1 MGVQGLQDYIEAH
14 CQRACVSVELQR
26 IARGRVGKRPPNA
39 PLCLVVDAENCLHRL
54 YGGSFRDWV
63 CGGQWNEMLAFVG
76 ALTRACHAANIEL
89 VVCFNGAVEKPRL
102 PEWIKRQNNN
112 RQTAYQIFCHLHNK
126 ATPPPKVWFTPPVS
140 LASCIR
146 LALRHFG
153 VRCYQSLTDHH
164 HEVMAFCRQHEFHGV
179 VARDSDY
186 AVFDPPRYFSSEK
199 LKLSRNGRSLTTVQY
214 LMDEVGKELGLT
226 PEKLVVFAALLGN
239 HILPDE
245 DLASFHWALLG
256 PTHPLAGLKVR
267 AHQLVLPPCDV
278 VIKAVADY
286 VKNLPSVDDL
296 DKVAQDV
303 FQHSDTRKEDK
314 MKKFKESVMYYRAG
328 TKDGNWPILQAVDP
342 QPSTNQEPDTGTD
355 DTPQQQPQ
363 ECAGVKEATM
373 PEIVVSEVMESA
385 QEGNPQIVVSKEL
398 DTVNEDLQNALK
410 SEIEAQLEDDLD
422 RKMQNMTLETIEDSS
437 SETSTLDSS
446 QELTNIATA
455 SEETKAAGDMSPS
468 ERFSP
473 KVAWEKITREEEER
487 EREEALRRG
496 GDPADDSKGGPPQV
510 TRMASPASQAST
522 SDTTSTTSS
531 SANQTPEAK
540 DPTAGIP
547 SLMSTPVRQYLDV
560 TIPKLPTIS
569 PSVLRTAQYRHKL
582 GLMNPWIYQII
593 TQGEI
598 KIDLTLEDD
607 AMKDLPSAAELWR
620 PARQLTYGILFN
632 VAHQGKKKKG
642 KEQAPRR
649 QVIVKEWCVQK
660 GRSIQ
665 KPELVE
671 ALPLDWKVSRGPYVF
686 RTDVPKVKQ
695 LWFGQ
700 EIEDKN
706 RRLRAF
712 LSCMLADTPAMLKP
726 LYVPHHLLVLCCVL
740 RYMLQWPGRPL
751 LRRHELDAFLA
762 QSVDPRLANPQAL
775 ETMQVPMVTTRGV
788 QIAALF
794 MRGVETAMFANEACG
809 APIVWELTCPWL
821 FFDGKLFHTK
831 LLKSSAN
838 KPLRE
843 LCDGQMDQVAKVER
857 MRQSILEGLTNDWAR
872 MPLPRMGPMGMGGYG
887 GLLPPPNLR
896 PAGSLGPLPGRG
908 RGLAGKINNLGKPV
922 SGRGGKLQ
930 IAGIPVGEWA
940 GNPSGVGNYQPPQVT
955 SVGGYRKG
963 VSYQIPPRGRG
974 MSRGGMAMR
983 GRGAM
988 HPMYHGARSAAA
1000 WGIQDPGMYY
1010 DYSQAAPYYMG
1021 TYPLPGQQYRNKKNK
1036 KNKKGNNNKGGKVQ
1050 EQGQGAGGVGEAGDA
1065 SSQLAGITLALR
1077 NKVQSKGRGRG
1088 CTVETG
1094 DAEVGGGAIPVS
1106 QLGAGEMKDVA
1117 TEEEDVEQTANGDL
1131 TELDAAAVEN
1141 ADDDVEVSSSDDSED
1156 EEDLVAT
1163 VTSTVLEEV
1172 ATVTSTELEEASE
1185 VSSACLEETVDV
1197 TIADLET
1204 DAALSKASLLEGSEH
1219 DLSTDSVE
1227 LQNGNVMSP
1236 DSGLGDHSTPEK
1248 ASSLTDTATSQEVQ
1262 G

>member
-1000 WGIQDPGMYY
+1000 WGIQDPG
-1010 DYSQAAPYYMG
+1010 
-1021 TYPLPGQQYRNKKNK
+1021 
-1036 KNKKGNNNKGGKVQ
+1036 
-1050 EQGQGAGGVGEAGDA
+1050 
-1065 SSQLAGITLALR
+1065 
-1077 NKVQSKGRGRG
+1077 VQSKGRGRG

-1131 TELDAAAVEN
+1131 TEQLDAAAVEN

>member
-363 ECAGVKEATM
+363 E
-373 PEIVVSEVMESA
+373 SA

-455 SEETKAAGDMSPS
+455 SEETK
-468 ERFSP
+468 
-473 KVAWEKITREEEER
+473 
-487 EREEALRRG
+487 
-496 GDPADDSKGGPPQV
+496 
-510 TRMASPASQAST
+510 AST

-1000 WGIQDPGMYY
+1000 WGIQDPG
-1010 DYSQAAPYYMG
+1010 
-1021 TYPLPGQQYRNKKNK
+1021 
-1036 KNKKGNNNKGGKVQ
+1036 
-1050 EQGQGAGGVGEAGDA
+1050 
-1065 SSQLAGITLALR
+1065 
-1077 NKVQSKGRGRG
+1077 VQSKGRGRG

-1131 TELDAAAVEN
+1131 TEQLDAAAVEN

>member
-455 SEETKAAGDMSPS
+455 SEETK
-468 ERFSP
+468 
-473 KVAWEKITREEEER
+473 
-487 EREEALRRG
+487 
-496 GDPADDSKGGPPQV
+496 
-510 TRMASPASQAST
+510 AST

-1131 TELDAAAVEN
+1131 TEQLDAAAVEN

>member
-63 CGGQWNEMLAFVG
+63 CGGQWNEMLAFIG

-146 LALRHFG
+146 LALRHYG

-278 VIKAVADY
+278 VIKAVAEY

-303 FQHSDTRKEDK
+303 FQHSETRKDDK

-342 QPSTNQEPDTGTD
+342 QPSTNQEPDADTD
-355 DTPQQQPQ
+355 HTPQQQPQ
-363 ECAGVKEATM
+363 E
-373 PEIVVSEVMESA
+373 SA
-385 QEGNPQIVVSKEL
+385 QQGNPQIVVSKEL
-398 DTVNEDLQNALK
+398 DTVNEDLQNALR

-455 SEETKAAGDMSPS
+455 SEENKAAGDMSPS

-496 GDPADDSKGGPPQV
+496 GDPAAEDSKGGPPMV
-510 TRMASPASQAST
+510 TRMASPASQTST

-531 SANQTPEAK
+531 SANPTPETK

-547 SLMSTPVRQYLDV
+547 SLMSTPVRPYLDV

-598 KIDLTLEDD
+598 KIDLTLEDE

-632 VAHQGKKKKG
+632 VAH
-642 KEQAPRR
+642 QAPRR

-700 EIEDKN
+700 EVEDKN

-775 ETMQVPMVTTRGV
+775 EAMQVPMVTTRGV

-809 APIVWELTCPWL
+809 APVVWELTCPWL

-896 PAGSLGPLPGRG
+896 PAGLGPLPGRG
-908 RGLAGKINNLGKPV
+908 RGLAGKVNNLGKPV

-955 SVGGYRKG
+955 SVGGTGSKG

-974 MSRGGMAMR
+974 MARGGMAMR

-1010 DYSQAAPYYMG
+1010 DYSQATPYYMG
-1021 TYPLPGQQYRNKKNK
+1021 TYPLPGQHCPSLKL
-1036 KNKKGNNNKGGKVQ
+1036 
-1050 EQGQGAGGVGEAGDA
+1050 DLIILA
-1065 SSQLAGITLALR
+1065 SCRI
-1077 NKVQSKGRGRG
+1077 VQSKGRGRG

-1106 QLGAGEMKDVA
+1106 QLGSGEGKDVA

-1131 TELDAAAVEN
+1131 MELDSAPVEV
-1141 ADDDVEVSSSDDSED
+1141 ADGDVEVSSSEESED
-1156 EEDLVAT
+1156 EDDLVAT
-1163 VTSTVLEEV
+1163 VTTTVLEE
-1172 ATVTSTELEEASE
+1172 AAE
-1185 VSSACLEETVDV
+1185 VSSTGQEGEVPDV
-1197 TIADLET
+1197 TIAELET
-1204 DAALSKASLLEGSEH
+1204 DAPTLGKGSLLEEEEH
-1219 DLSTDSVE
+1219 DLSTDSGE
-1227 LQNGNVMSP
+1227 LQNGSVMSP

-1248 ASSLTDTATSQEVQ
+1248 PSSLTDTATSQEVQ
-1262 G
+1262 GMGNGKAPHRLGERPNPQGTDTLGMVS

>member
-63 CGGQWNEMLAFVG
+63 CGGQWNEMLAFIG

-146 LALRHFG
+146 LALRHYG

-278 VIKAVADY
+278 VIKAVAEY

-303 FQHSDTRKEDK
+303 FQHSETRKDDK

-342 QPSTNQEPDTGTD
+342 QPSSNQEPDADTD
-355 DTPQQQPQ
+355 HTPQQQPQ
-363 ECAGVKEATM
+363 E
-373 PEIVVSEVMESA
+373 SA
-385 QEGNPQIVVSKEL
+385 QQGNPQIVVSKEL
-398 DTVNEDLQNALK
+398 DTVNEDLQNALR

-455 SEETKAAGDMSPS
+455 SEENKAAGDMSPS

-496 GDPADDSKGGPPQV
+496 GDPAAEDSKGGPPMV

-531 SANQTPEAK
+531 STNPTPETK

-547 SLMSTPVRQYLDV
+547 SLMSTPVRPYLDV

-598 KIDLTLEDD
+598 KIDLTLEDE

-700 EIEDKN
+700 EVEDKN

-775 ETMQVPMVTTRGV
+775 EAMQVPMVTTRGV

-809 APIVWELTCPWL
+809 APVVWELTCPWL

-896 PAGSLGPLPGRG
+896 PAGLGPLPGRG
-908 RGLAGKINNLGKPV
+908 RGLAGKVNNLGKPV

-974 MSRGGMAMR
+974 MARGGMAMR

-1010 DYSQAAPYYMG
+1010 DYSQATPYYMG

-1036 KNKKGNNNKGGKVQ
+1036 KNKKGNNKGGKAQ
-1050 EQGQGAGGVGEAGDA
+1050 EQGQGQGPGGVGEAGDA
-1065 SSQLAGITLALR
+1065 TSQLAGITLALR

-1106 QLGAGEMKDVA
+1106 QLGSGEGKDVA

-1131 TELDAAAVEN
+1131 MELDSAPVEV
-1141 ADDDVEVSSSDDSED
+1141 ADGDVEVSSSEESED
-1156 EEDLVAT
+1156 EDDLVAT
-1163 VTSTVLEEV
+1163 VTTTVLEE
-1172 ATVTSTELEEASE
+1172 AAE
-1185 VSSACLEETVDV
+1185 VSSTGQEGEVPDV
-1197 TIADLET
+1197 TIAELET
-1204 DAALSKASLLEGSEH
+1204 DAPTLGKGSLLEEEEH
-1219 DLSTDSVE
+1219 DLSTDSGE
-1227 LQNGNVMSP
+1227 LQNGSVMSP

-1248 ASSLTDTATSQEVQ
+1248 PSSLTDTATSQEVQ

>member
-632 VAHQGKKKKG
+632 VAHQ
-642 KEQAPRR
+642 APRR

-1050 EQGQGAGGVGEAGDA
+1050 
-1065 SSQLAGITLALR
+1065 
-1077 NKVQSKGRGRG
+1077 SKGRGRG

>member
-63 CGGQWNEMLAFVG
+63 CGGQWNEMLAFIG

-146 LALRHFG
+146 LALRHYG

-278 VIKAVADY
+278 VIKAVAEY

-303 FQHSDTRKEDK
+303 FQHSETRKDDK

-342 QPSTNQEPDTGTD
+342 QPSSNQEPDADTD
-355 DTPQQQPQ
+355 HTPQQQPQ
-363 ECAGVKEATM
+363 ECAGARDATM

-385 QEGNPQIVVSKEL
+385 QQGNPQIVVSKEL
-398 DTVNEDLQNALK
+398 DTVNEDLQNALR

-455 SEETKAAGDMSPS
+455 SEENK
-468 ERFSP
+468 
-473 KVAWEKITREEEER
+473 
-487 EREEALRRG
+487 
-496 GDPADDSKGGPPQV
+496 
-510 TRMASPASQAST
+510 AST

-531 SANQTPEAK
+531 STNPTPETK

-547 SLMSTPVRQYLDV
+547 SLMSTPVRPYLDV

-598 KIDLTLEDD
+598 KIDLTLEDE

-632 VAHQGKKKKG
+632 VAH
-642 KEQAPRR
+642 QAPRR

-671 ALPLDWKVSRGPYVF
+671 ALPLDWKV
-686 RTDVPKVKQ
+686 PKVKQ

-700 EIEDKN
+700 EVEDKN

-775 ETMQVPMVTTRGV
+775 EAMQVPMVTTRGV

-809 APIVWELTCPWL
+809 APVVWELTCPWL

-896 PAGSLGPLPGRG
+896 PAGLGPLPGRG
-908 RGLAGKINNLGKPV
+908 RGLAGKPV

-974 MSRGGMAMR
+974 MARGGMAMR

-1000 WGIQDPGMYY
+1000 WGIQDPG
-1010 DYSQAAPYYMG
+1010 
-1021 TYPLPGQQYRNKKNK
+1021 
-1036 KNKKGNNNKGGKVQ
+1036 
-1050 EQGQGAGGVGEAGDA
+1050 
-1065 SSQLAGITLALR
+1065 
-1077 NKVQSKGRGRG
+1077 VQSKGRGRG

-1106 QLGAGEMKDVA
+1106 QLGSGEGKDVA

-1131 TELDAAAVEN
+1131 MELDSAPVEV
-1141 ADDDVEVSSSDDSED
+1141 ADGDVEVSSSEESED
-1156 EEDLVAT
+1156 EDDLVAT
-1163 VTSTVLEEV
+1163 VTTTVLEE
-1172 ATVTSTELEEASE
+1172 AAE
-1185 VSSACLEETVDV
+1185 VSSTGQEGEVPDV
-1197 TIADLET
+1197 TIAELET
-1204 DAALSKASLLEGSEH
+1204 DAPTLGKGSLLEEEEH
-1219 DLSTDSVE
+1219 DLSTDSGE
-1227 LQNGNVMSP
+1227 LQNGSVMSP

-1248 ASSLTDTATSQEVQ
+1248 PSSLTDTATSQEVQ

>member
-63 CGGQWNEMLAFVG
+63 CGGQWNEMLAFIG

-146 LALRHFG
+146 LALRHYG

-278 VIKAVADY
+278 VIKAVAEY

-303 FQHSDTRKEDK
+303 FQHSETRKDDK

-342 QPSTNQEPDTGTD
+342 QPSSNQEPDADTD
-355 DTPQQQPQ
+355 HTPQQQPQ
-363 ECAGVKEATM
+363 E
-373 PEIVVSEVMESA
+373 SA
-385 QEGNPQIVVSKEL
+385 QQGNPQIVVSKEL
-398 DTVNEDLQNALK
+398 DTVNEDLQNALR

-455 SEETKAAGDMSPS
+455 SEENK
-468 ERFSP
+468 
-473 KVAWEKITREEEER
+473 
-487 EREEALRRG
+487 
-496 GDPADDSKGGPPQV
+496 
-510 TRMASPASQAST
+510 AST

-531 SANQTPEAK
+531 STNPTPETK

-547 SLMSTPVRQYLDV
+547 SLMSTPVRPYLDV

-598 KIDLTLEDD
+598 KIDLTLEDE

-632 VAHQGKKKKG
+632 VAH
-642 KEQAPRR
+642 QAPRR

-700 EIEDKN
+700 EVEDKN

-775 ETMQVPMVTTRGV
+775 EAMQVPMVTTRGV

-809 APIVWELTCPWL
+809 APVVWELTCPWL

-896 PAGSLGPLPGRG
+896 PAGLGPLPGRG
-908 RGLAGKINNLGKPV
+908 RGLAGKPV

-974 MSRGGMAMR
+974 MARGGMAMR

-1010 DYSQAAPYYMG
+1010 DYSQATPYYMG

-1036 KNKKGNNNKGGKVQ
+1036 KNKKGNNKGGKAQ
-1050 EQGQGAGGVGEAGDA
+1050 EQGQGQGPGGVGEAGDA
-1065 SSQLAGITLALR
+1065 TSQLAGITLALR

-1106 QLGAGEMKDVA
+1106 QLGSGEGKDVA

-1131 TELDAAAVEN
+1131 MELDSAPVEV
-1141 ADDDVEVSSSDDSED
+1141 ADGDVEVSSSEESED
-1156 EEDLVAT
+1156 EDDLVAT
-1163 VTSTVLEEV
+1163 VTTTVLEE
-1172 ATVTSTELEEASE
+1172 AAE
-1185 VSSACLEETVDV
+1185 VSSTGQEGEVPDV
-1197 TIADLET
+1197 TIAELET
-1204 DAALSKASLLEGSEH
+1204 DAPTLGKGSLLEEEEH
-1219 DLSTDSVE
+1219 DLSTDSGE
-1227 LQNGNVMSP
+1227 LQNGSVMSP

-1248 ASSLTDTATSQEVQ
+1248 PSSLTDTATSQEVQ

>member
-63 CGGQWNEMLAFVG
+63 CGGQWNEMLAFIG

-146 LALRHFG
+146 LALRHYG

-278 VIKAVADY
+278 VIKAVAEY

-303 FQHSDTRKEDK
+303 FQHSETRKDDK

-342 QPSTNQEPDTGTD
+342 QPSTNQEPDADTD
-355 DTPQQQPQ
+355 HTPQQQPQ
-363 ECAGVKEATM
+363 E
-373 PEIVVSEVMESA
+373 SA
-385 QEGNPQIVVSKEL
+385 QQGNPQIVVSKEL
-398 DTVNEDLQNALK
+398 DTVNEDLQNALR

-455 SEETKAAGDMSPS
+455 SEENKAAGDMSPS

-496 GDPADDSKGGPPQV
+496 GDPAAEDSKGGPPMV

-531 SANQTPEAK
+531 SANPTPETK

-547 SLMSTPVRQYLDV
+547 SLMSTPVRPYLDV

-598 KIDLTLEDD
+598 KIDLTLEDE

-700 EIEDKN
+700 EVEDKN

-775 ETMQVPMVTTRGV
+775 EAMQVPMVTTRGV

-809 APIVWELTCPWL
+809 APVVWELTCPWL

-896 PAGSLGPLPGRG
+896 PAGLGPLPGRG
-908 RGLAGKINNLGKPV
+908 RGLAGKVNNLGKPV

-974 MSRGGMAMR
+974 MARGGMAMR

-1010 DYSQAAPYYMG
+1010 DYSQATPYYMG

-1036 KNKKGNNNKGGKVQ
+1036 KNKKGNNKGGKAQ
-1050 EQGQGAGGVGEAGDA
+1050 EQGQGQGPGGVGEAGDA
-1065 SSQLAGITLALR
+1065 TSQLAGITLALR

-1106 QLGAGEMKDVA
+1106 QLGSGEGKDVA

-1131 TELDAAAVEN
+1131 MELDSAPVEV
-1141 ADDDVEVSSSDDSED
+1141 ADGDVEVSSSEESED
-1156 EEDLVAT
+1156 EDDLVAT
-1163 VTSTVLEEV
+1163 VTTTVLEE
-1172 ATVTSTELEEASE
+1172 AAE
-1185 VSSACLEETVDV
+1185 VSSTGQEGEVPDV
-1197 TIADLET
+1197 TIAELET
-1204 DAALSKASLLEGSEH
+1204 DAPTLGKGSLLEEEEH
-1219 DLSTDSVE
+1219 DLSTDSGE
-1227 LQNGNVMSP
+1227 LQNGSVMSP
-1236 DSGLGDHSTPEK
+1236 DSGLEDHSTPEK
-1248 ASSLTDTATSQEVQ
+1248 PSSLTDTATSQEVQ

>member
-908 RGLAGKINNLGKPV
+908 RGLAGKPV

-1000 WGIQDPGMYY
+1000 WGIQDPG
-1010 DYSQAAPYYMG
+1010 
-1021 TYPLPGQQYRNKKNK
+1021 
-1036 KNKKGNNNKGGKVQ
+1036 
-1050 EQGQGAGGVGEAGDA
+1050 
-1065 SSQLAGITLALR
+1065 
-1077 NKVQSKGRGRG
+1077 VQSKGRGRG

-1131 TELDAAAVEN
+1131 TEQLDAAAVEN

>member
-63 CGGQWNEMLAFVG
+63 CGGQWNEMLAFIG

-146 LALRHFG
+146 LALRHYG

-278 VIKAVADY
+278 VIKAVAEY

-303 FQHSDTRKEDK
+303 FQHSETRKDDK

-342 QPSTNQEPDTGTD
+342 QPSSNQEPDADTD
-355 DTPQQQPQ
+355 HTPQQQPQ
-363 ECAGVKEATM
+363 E
-373 PEIVVSEVMESA
+373 SA
-385 QEGNPQIVVSKEL
+385 QQGNPQIVVSKEL
-398 DTVNEDLQNALK
+398 DTVNEDLQNALR

-455 SEETKAAGDMSPS
+455 SEENK
-468 ERFSP
+468 
-473 KVAWEKITREEEER
+473 
-487 EREEALRRG
+487 
-496 GDPADDSKGGPPQV
+496 
-510 TRMASPASQAST
+510 AST

-531 SANQTPEAK
+531 STNPTPETK

-547 SLMSTPVRQYLDV
+547 SLMSTPVRPYLDV

-598 KIDLTLEDD
+598 KIDLTLEDE

-632 VAHQGKKKKG
+632 VAH
-642 KEQAPRR
+642 QAPRR

-700 EIEDKN
+700 EVEDKN

-775 ETMQVPMVTTRGV
+775 EAMQVPMVTTRGV

-809 APIVWELTCPWL
+809 APVVWELTCPWL

-896 PAGSLGPLPGRG
+896 PAGLGPLPGRG
-908 RGLAGKINNLGKPV
+908 RGLAGKPV

-974 MSRGGMAMR
+974 MARGGMAMR

-1000 WGIQDPGMYY
+1000 WGIQDPG
-1010 DYSQAAPYYMG
+1010 
-1021 TYPLPGQQYRNKKNK
+1021 
-1036 KNKKGNNNKGGKVQ
+1036 
-1050 EQGQGAGGVGEAGDA
+1050 
-1065 SSQLAGITLALR
+1065 
-1077 NKVQSKGRGRG
+1077 VQSKGRGRG

-1106 QLGAGEMKDVA
+1106 QLGSGEGKDVA

-1131 TELDAAAVEN
+1131 MELDSAPVEV
-1141 ADDDVEVSSSDDSED
+1141 ADGDVEVSSSEESED
-1156 EEDLVAT
+1156 EDDLVAT
-1163 VTSTVLEEV
+1163 VTTTVLEE
-1172 ATVTSTELEEASE
+1172 AAE
-1185 VSSACLEETVDV
+1185 VSSTGQEGEVPDV
-1197 TIADLET
+1197 TIAELET
-1204 DAALSKASLLEGSEH
+1204 DAPTLGKGSLLEEEEH
-1219 DLSTDSVE
+1219 DLSTDSGE
-1227 LQNGNVMSP
+1227 LQNGSVMSP

-1248 ASSLTDTATSQEVQ
+1248 PSSLTDTATSQEVQ

>member
-63 CGGQWNEMLAFVG
+63 CGGQWNEMLAFIG

-146 LALRHFG
+146 LALRHYG

-278 VIKAVADY
+278 VIKAVAEY

-303 FQHSDTRKEDK
+303 FQHSETRKDDK

-342 QPSTNQEPDTGTD
+342 QPSSNQEPDADTD
-355 DTPQQQPQ
+355 HTPQQQPQ
-363 ECAGVKEATM
+363 E
-373 PEIVVSEVMESA
+373 SA
-385 QEGNPQIVVSKEL
+385 QQGNPQIVVSKEL
-398 DTVNEDLQNALK
+398 DTVNEDLQNALR

-455 SEETKAAGDMSPS
+455 SEENKAAGDMSPS

-496 GDPADDSKGGPPQV
+496 GDPAAEDSKGGPPMV

-531 SANQTPEAK
+531 STNPTPETK

-547 SLMSTPVRQYLDV
+547 SLMSTPVRPYLDV

-598 KIDLTLEDD
+598 KIDLTLEDE

-700 EIEDKN
+700 EVEDKN

-775 ETMQVPMVTTRGV
+775 EAMQVPMVTTRGV

-809 APIVWELTCPWL
+809 APVVWELTCPWL

-896 PAGSLGPLPGRG
+896 PAGLGPLPGRG
-908 RGLAGKINNLGKPV
+908 RGLAGKVNNLGKPV

-974 MSRGGMAMR
+974 MARGGMAMR

-1000 WGIQDPGMYY
+1000 WGIQDPG
-1010 DYSQAAPYYMG
+1010 
-1021 TYPLPGQQYRNKKNK
+1021 
-1036 KNKKGNNNKGGKVQ
+1036 
-1050 EQGQGAGGVGEAGDA
+1050 
-1065 SSQLAGITLALR
+1065 
-1077 NKVQSKGRGRG
+1077 VQSKGRGRG

-1106 QLGAGEMKDVA
+1106 QLGSGEGKDVA

-1131 TELDAAAVEN
+1131 MELDSAPVEV
-1141 ADDDVEVSSSDDSED
+1141 ADGDVEVSSSEESED
-1156 EEDLVAT
+1156 EDDLVAT
-1163 VTSTVLEEV
+1163 VTTTVLEE
-1172 ATVTSTELEEASE
+1172 AAE
-1185 VSSACLEETVDV
+1185 VSSTGQEGEVPDV
-1197 TIADLET
+1197 TIAELET
-1204 DAALSKASLLEGSEH
+1204 DAPTLGKGSLLEEEEH
-1219 DLSTDSVE
+1219 DLSTDSGE
-1227 LQNGNVMSP
+1227 LQNGSVMSP

-1248 ASSLTDTATSQEVQ
+1248 PSSLTDTATSQEVQ

>member
-363 ECAGVKEATM
+363 E
-373 PEIVVSEVMESA
+373 SA

-455 SEETKAAGDMSPS
+455 SEETK
-468 ERFSP
+468 
-473 KVAWEKITREEEER
+473 
-487 EREEALRRG
+487 
-496 GDPADDSKGGPPQV
+496 
-510 TRMASPASQAST
+510 AST

-632 VAHQGKKKKG
+632 VAH
-642 KEQAPRR
+642 QAPRR

-1000 WGIQDPGMYY
+1000 WGIQDPG
-1010 DYSQAAPYYMG
+1010 
-1021 TYPLPGQQYRNKKNK
+1021 
-1036 KNKKGNNNKGGKVQ
+1036 
-1050 EQGQGAGGVGEAGDA
+1050 
-1065 SSQLAGITLALR
+1065 
-1077 NKVQSKGRGRG
+1077 VQSKGRGRG

-1131 TELDAAAVEN
+1131 TEQLDAAAVEN

>member
-632 VAHQGKKKKG
+632 VAHQ
-642 KEQAPRR
+642 APRR

-671 ALPLDWKVSRGPYVF
+671 ALPLDWK
-686 RTDVPKVKQ
+686 VPKVKQ

-1050 EQGQGAGGVGEAGDA
+1050 
-1065 SSQLAGITLALR
+1065 
-1077 NKVQSKGRGRG
+1077 SKGRGRG

-1131 TELDAAAVEN
+1131 TEQLDAAAVEN

>member
-63 CGGQWNEMLAFVG
+63 CGGQWNEMLAFIG

-146 LALRHFG
+146 LALRHYG

-278 VIKAVADY
+278 VIKAVAEY

-303 FQHSDTRKEDK
+303 FQHSETRKDDK

-342 QPSTNQEPDTGTD
+342 QPSSNQEPDADTD
-355 DTPQQQPQ
+355 HTPQQQPQ
-363 ECAGVKEATM
+363 ECAGARDATM

-385 QEGNPQIVVSKEL
+385 QQGNPQIVVSKEL
-398 DTVNEDLQNALK
+398 DTVNEDLQNALR

-455 SEETKAAGDMSPS
+455 SEENK
-468 ERFSP
+468 
-473 KVAWEKITREEEER
+473 
-487 EREEALRRG
+487 
-496 GDPADDSKGGPPQV
+496 
-510 TRMASPASQAST
+510 AST

-531 SANQTPEAK
+531 STNPTPETK

-547 SLMSTPVRQYLDV
+547 SLMSTPVRPYLDV

-598 KIDLTLEDD
+598 KIDLTLEDE

-700 EIEDKN
+700 EVEDKN

-775 ETMQVPMVTTRGV
+775 EAMQVPMVTTRGV

-809 APIVWELTCPWL
+809 APVVWELTCPWL

-896 PAGSLGPLPGRG
+896 PAGLGPLPGRG
-908 RGLAGKINNLGKPV
+908 RGLAGKVNNLGKPV

-974 MSRGGMAMR
+974 MARGGMAMR

-1010 DYSQAAPYYMG
+1010 DYSQATPYYMG

-1036 KNKKGNNNKGGKVQ
+1036 KNKKGNNKGGKAQ
-1050 EQGQGAGGVGEAGDA
+1050 EQGQGQGPGGVGEAGDA
-1065 SSQLAGITLALR
+1065 TSQLAGITLALR

-1106 QLGAGEMKDVA
+1106 QLGSGEGKDVA

-1131 TELDAAAVEN
+1131 MELDSAPVEV
-1141 ADDDVEVSSSDDSED
+1141 ADGDVEVSSSEESED
-1156 EEDLVAT
+1156 EDDLVAT
-1163 VTSTVLEEV
+1163 VTTTVLEE
-1172 ATVTSTELEEASE
+1172 AAE
-1185 VSSACLEETVDV
+1185 VSSTGQEGEVPDV
-1197 TIADLET
+1197 TIAELET
-1204 DAALSKASLLEGSEH
+1204 DAPTLGKGSLLEEEEH
-1219 DLSTDSVE
+1219 DLSTDSGE
-1227 LQNGNVMSP
+1227 LQNGSVMSP

-1248 ASSLTDTATSQEVQ
+1248 PSSLTDTATSQEVQ

>member
-63 CGGQWNEMLAFVG
+63 CGGQWNEMLAFIG

-146 LALRHFG
+146 LALRHYG

-278 VIKAVADY
+278 VIKAVAEY

-303 FQHSDTRKEDK
+303 FQHSETRKDDK

-342 QPSTNQEPDTGTD
+342 QPSSNQEPDADTD
-355 DTPQQQPQ
+355 HTPQQQPQ
-363 ECAGVKEATM
+363 ECAGARDATM

-385 QEGNPQIVVSKEL
+385 QQGNPQIVVSKEL
-398 DTVNEDLQNALK
+398 DTVNEDLQNALR

-455 SEETKAAGDMSPS
+455 SEENKAAGDMSPS

-496 GDPADDSKGGPPQV
+496 GDPAAEDSKGGPPMV

-531 SANQTPEAK
+531 STNPTPETK

-547 SLMSTPVRQYLDV
+547 SLMSTPVRPYLDV

-598 KIDLTLEDD
+598 KIDLTLEDE

-632 VAHQGKKKKG
+632 VAH
-642 KEQAPRR
+642 QAPRR

-700 EIEDKN
+700 EVEDKN

-775 ETMQVPMVTTRGV
+775 EAMQVPMVTTRGV

-809 APIVWELTCPWL
+809 APVVWELTCPWL

-896 PAGSLGPLPGRG
+896 PAGLGPLPGRG
-908 RGLAGKINNLGKPV
+908 RGLAGKPV

-974 MSRGGMAMR
+974 MARGGMAMR

-1010 DYSQAAPYYMG
+1010 DYSQATPYYMG

-1036 KNKKGNNNKGGKVQ
+1036 KNKKGNNKGGKAQ
-1050 EQGQGAGGVGEAGDA
+1050 EQGQGQGPGGVGEAGDA
-1065 SSQLAGITLALR
+1065 TSQLAGITLALR

-1106 QLGAGEMKDVA
+1106 QLGSGEGKDVA

-1131 TELDAAAVEN
+1131 MELDSAPVEV
-1141 ADDDVEVSSSDDSED
+1141 ADGDVEVSSSEESED
-1156 EEDLVAT
+1156 EDDLVAT
-1163 VTSTVLEEV
+1163 VTTTVLEE
-1172 ATVTSTELEEASE
+1172 AAE
-1185 VSSACLEETVDV
+1185 VSSTGQEGEVPDV
-1197 TIADLET
+1197 TIAELET
-1204 DAALSKASLLEGSEH
+1204 DAPTLGKGSLLEEEEH
-1219 DLSTDSVE
+1219 DLSTDSGE
-1227 LQNGNVMSP
+1227 LQNGSVMSP

-1248 ASSLTDTATSQEVQ
+1248 PSSLTDTATSQEVQ

>member
-63 CGGQWNEMLAFVG
+63 CGGQWNEMLAFIG

-146 LALRHFG
+146 LALRHYG

-278 VIKAVADY
+278 VIKAVAEY

-303 FQHSDTRKEDK
+303 FQHSETRKDDK

-342 QPSTNQEPDTGTD
+342 QPSSNQEPDADTD
-355 DTPQQQPQ
+355 HTPQQQPQ
-363 ECAGVKEATM
+363 E
-373 PEIVVSEVMESA
+373 SA
-385 QEGNPQIVVSKEL
+385 QQGNPQIVVSKEL
-398 DTVNEDLQNALK
+398 DTVNEDLQNALR

-455 SEETKAAGDMSPS
+455 SEENKAAGDMSPS

-496 GDPADDSKGGPPQV
+496 GDPAAEDSKGGPPMV

-531 SANQTPEAK
+531 STNPTPETK

-547 SLMSTPVRQYLDV
+547 SLMSTPVRPYLDV

-598 KIDLTLEDD
+598 KIDLTLEDE

-632 VAHQGKKKKG
+632 VAH
-642 KEQAPRR
+642 QAPRR

-700 EIEDKN
+700 EVEDKN

-775 ETMQVPMVTTRGV
+775 EAMQVPMVTTRGV

-809 APIVWELTCPWL
+809 APVVWELTCPWL

-896 PAGSLGPLPGRG
+896 PAGLGPLPGRG
-908 RGLAGKINNLGKPV
+908 RGLAGKPV

-974 MSRGGMAMR
+974 MARGGMAMR

-1010 DYSQAAPYYMG
+1010 DYSQATPYYMG

-1036 KNKKGNNNKGGKVQ
+1036 KNKKGNNKGGKAQ
-1050 EQGQGAGGVGEAGDA
+1050 EQGQGQGPGGVGEAGDA
-1065 SSQLAGITLALR
+1065 TSQLAGITLALR

-1106 QLGAGEMKDVA
+1106 QLGSGEGKDVA

-1131 TELDAAAVEN
+1131 MELDSAPVEV
-1141 ADDDVEVSSSDDSED
+1141 ADGDVEVSSSEESED
-1156 EEDLVAT
+1156 EDDLVAT
-1163 VTSTVLEEV
+1163 VTTTVLEE
-1172 ATVTSTELEEASE
+1172 AAE
-1185 VSSACLEETVDV
+1185 VSSTGQEGEVPDV
-1197 TIADLET
+1197 TIAELET
-1204 DAALSKASLLEGSEH
+1204 DAPTLGKGSLLEEEEH
-1219 DLSTDSVE
+1219 DLSTDSGE
-1227 LQNGNVMSP
+1227 LQNGSVMSP

-1248 ASSLTDTATSQEVQ
+1248 PSSLTDTATSQEVQ

>member
-355 DTPQQQPQ
+355 DPPQQQPQ

-455 SEETKAAGDMSPS
+455 SEETK
-468 ERFSP
+468 
-473 KVAWEKITREEEER
+473 
-487 EREEALRRG
+487 
-496 GDPADDSKGGPPQV
+496 
-510 TRMASPASQAST
+510 AST

-1131 TELDAAAVEN
+1131 TEQLDAAAVEN

>member
-63 CGGQWNEMLAFVG
+63 CGGQWNEMLAFIG

-146 LALRHFG
+146 LALRHYG

-278 VIKAVADY
+278 VIKAVAEY

-303 FQHSDTRKEDK
+303 FQHSETRKDDK

-342 QPSTNQEPDTGTD
+342 QPSSNQEPDADTD
-355 DTPQQQPQ
+355 HTPQQQPQ
-363 ECAGVKEATM
+363 ECAGARDATM

-385 QEGNPQIVVSKEL
+385 QQGNPQIVVSKEL
-398 DTVNEDLQNALK
+398 DTVNEDLQNALR

-455 SEETKAAGDMSPS
+455 SEENK
-468 ERFSP
+468 
-473 KVAWEKITREEEER
+473 
-487 EREEALRRG
+487 
-496 GDPADDSKGGPPQV
+496 
-510 TRMASPASQAST
+510 AST

-531 SANQTPEAK
+531 STNPTPETK

-547 SLMSTPVRQYLDV
+547 SLMSTPVRPYLDV

-598 KIDLTLEDD
+598 KIDLTLEDE

-632 VAHQGKKKKG
+632 VAH
-642 KEQAPRR
+642 QAPRR

-700 EIEDKN
+700 EVEDKN

-775 ETMQVPMVTTRGV
+775 EAMQVPMVTTRGV

-809 APIVWELTCPWL
+809 APVVWELTCPWL

-896 PAGSLGPLPGRG
+896 PAGLGPLPGRG
-908 RGLAGKINNLGKPV
+908 RGLAGKPV

-974 MSRGGMAMR
+974 MARGGMAMR

-1010 DYSQAAPYYMG
+1010 DYSQATPYYMG

-1036 KNKKGNNNKGGKVQ
+1036 KNKKGNNKGGKAQ
-1050 EQGQGAGGVGEAGDA
+1050 EQGQGQGPGGVGEAGDA
-1065 SSQLAGITLALR
+1065 TSQLAGITLALR

-1106 QLGAGEMKDVA
+1106 QLGSGEGKDVA

-1131 TELDAAAVEN
+1131 MELDSAPVEV
-1141 ADDDVEVSSSDDSED
+1141 ADGDVEVSSSEESED
-1156 EEDLVAT
+1156 EDDLVAT
-1163 VTSTVLEEV
+1163 VTTTVLEE
-1172 ATVTSTELEEASE
+1172 AAE
-1185 VSSACLEETVDV
+1185 VSSTGQEGEVPDV
-1197 TIADLET
+1197 TIAELET
-1204 DAALSKASLLEGSEH
+1204 DAPTLGKGSLLEEEEH
-1219 DLSTDSVE
+1219 DLSTDSGE
-1227 LQNGNVMSP
+1227 LQNGSVMSP

-1248 ASSLTDTATSQEVQ
+1248 PSSLTDTATSQEVQ

>member
-363 ECAGVKEATM
+363 E
-373 PEIVVSEVMESA
+373 SA

-632 VAHQGKKKKG
+632 VAHQ
-642 KEQAPRR
+642 APRR

-671 ALPLDWKVSRGPYVF
+671 ALPLDWK
-686 RTDVPKVKQ
+686 VPKVKQ

-1050 EQGQGAGGVGEAGDA
+1050 
-1065 SSQLAGITLALR
+1065 
-1077 NKVQSKGRGRG
+1077 SKGRGRG

-1131 TELDAAAVEN
+1131 TEQLDAAAVEN

>member
-63 CGGQWNEMLAFVG
+63 CGGQWNEMLAFIG

-146 LALRHFG
+146 LALRHYG

-278 VIKAVADY
+278 VIKAVAEY

-303 FQHSDTRKEDK
+303 FQHSETRKDDK

-342 QPSTNQEPDTGTD
+342 QPSSNQEPDADTD
-355 DTPQQQPQ
+355 HTPQQQPQ
-363 ECAGVKEATM
+363 E
-373 PEIVVSEVMESA
+373 SA
-385 QEGNPQIVVSKEL
+385 QQGNPQIVVSKEL
-398 DTVNEDLQNALK
+398 DTVNEDLQNALR

-455 SEETKAAGDMSPS
+455 SEENKAAGDMSPS

-496 GDPADDSKGGPPQV
+496 GDPAAEDSKGGPPMV

-531 SANQTPEAK
+531 STNPTPETK

-547 SLMSTPVRQYLDV
+547 SLMSTPVRPYLDV

-598 KIDLTLEDD
+598 KIDLTLEDE

-700 EIEDKN
+700 EVEDKN

-775 ETMQVPMVTTRGV
+775 EAMQVPMVTTRGV

-809 APIVWELTCPWL
+809 APVVWELTCPWL

-896 PAGSLGPLPGRG
+896 PAGLGPLPGRG
-908 RGLAGKINNLGKPV
+908 RGLAGKPV

-974 MSRGGMAMR
+974 MARGGMAMR

-1010 DYSQAAPYYMG
+1010 DYSQATPYYMG

-1036 KNKKGNNNKGGKVQ
+1036 KNKKGNNKGGKAQ
-1050 EQGQGAGGVGEAGDA
+1050 EQGQGQGPGGVGEAGDA
-1065 SSQLAGITLALR
+1065 TSQLAGITLALR

-1106 QLGAGEMKDVA
+1106 QLGSGEGKDVA

-1131 TELDAAAVEN
+1131 MELDSAPVEV
-1141 ADDDVEVSSSDDSED
+1141 ADGDVEVSSSEESED
-1156 EEDLVAT
+1156 EDDLVAT
-1163 VTSTVLEEV
+1163 VTTTVLEE
-1172 ATVTSTELEEASE
+1172 AAE
-1185 VSSACLEETVDV
+1185 VSSTGQEGEVPDV
-1197 TIADLET
+1197 TIAELET
-1204 DAALSKASLLEGSEH
+1204 DAPTLGKGSLLEEEEH
-1219 DLSTDSVE
+1219 DLSTDSGE
-1227 LQNGNVMSP
+1227 LQNGSVMSP

-1248 ASSLTDTATSQEVQ
+1248 PSSLTDTATSQEVQ

>member
-63 CGGQWNEMLAFVG
+63 CGGQWNEMLAFIG

-146 LALRHFG
+146 LALRHYG

-278 VIKAVADY
+278 VIKAVAEY

-303 FQHSDTRKEDK
+303 FQHSETRKDDK

-342 QPSTNQEPDTGTD
+342 QPSSNQEPDADTD
-355 DTPQQQPQ
+355 HTPQQQPQ
-363 ECAGVKEATM
+363 ECAGARDATM

-385 QEGNPQIVVSKEL
+385 QQGNPQIVVSKEL
-398 DTVNEDLQNALK
+398 DTVNEDLQNALR

-455 SEETKAAGDMSPS
+455 SEENK
-468 ERFSP
+468 
-473 KVAWEKITREEEER
+473 
-487 EREEALRRG
+487 
-496 GDPADDSKGGPPQV
+496 
-510 TRMASPASQAST
+510 AST

-531 SANQTPEAK
+531 STNPTPETK

-547 SLMSTPVRQYLDV
+547 SLMSTPVRPYLDV

-598 KIDLTLEDD
+598 KIDLTLEDE

-700 EIEDKN
+700 EVEDKN

-775 ETMQVPMVTTRGV
+775 EAMQVPMVTTRGV

-809 APIVWELTCPWL
+809 APVVWELTCPWL

-896 PAGSLGPLPGRG
+896 PAGLGPLPGRG
-908 RGLAGKINNLGKPV
+908 RGLAGKPV

-974 MSRGGMAMR
+974 MARGGMAMR

-1000 WGIQDPGMYY
+1000 WGIQDPG
-1010 DYSQAAPYYMG
+1010 
-1021 TYPLPGQQYRNKKNK
+1021 
-1036 KNKKGNNNKGGKVQ
+1036 
-1050 EQGQGAGGVGEAGDA
+1050 
-1065 SSQLAGITLALR
+1065 
-1077 NKVQSKGRGRG
+1077 VQSKGRGRG

-1106 QLGAGEMKDVA
+1106 QLGSGEGKDVA

-1131 TELDAAAVEN
+1131 MELDSAPVEV
-1141 ADDDVEVSSSDDSED
+1141 ADGDVEVSSSEESED
-1156 EEDLVAT
+1156 EDDLVAT
-1163 VTSTVLEEV
+1163 VTTTVLEE
-1172 ATVTSTELEEASE
+1172 AAE
-1185 VSSACLEETVDV
+1185 VSSTGQEGEVPDV
-1197 TIADLET
+1197 TIAELET
-1204 DAALSKASLLEGSEH
+1204 DAPTLGKGSLLEEEEH
-1219 DLSTDSVE
+1219 DLSTDSGE
-1227 LQNGNVMSP
+1227 LQNGSVMSP

-1248 ASSLTDTATSQEVQ
+1248 PSSLTDTATSQEVQ

>member
-63 CGGQWNEMLAFVG
+63 CGGQWNEMLAFIG

-146 LALRHFG
+146 LALRHYG

-278 VIKAVADY
+278 VIKAVAEY

-303 FQHSDTRKEDK
+303 FQHSETRKDDK

-342 QPSTNQEPDTGTD
+342 QPSSNQEPDADTD
-355 DTPQQQPQ
+355 HTPQQQPQ
-363 ECAGVKEATM
+363 ECAGARDATM

-385 QEGNPQIVVSKEL
+385 QQGNPQIVVSKEL
-398 DTVNEDLQNALK
+398 DTVNEDLQNALR

-455 SEETKAAGDMSPS
+455 SEENKAAGDMSPS

-496 GDPADDSKGGPPQV
+496 GDPAAEDSKGGPPMV

-531 SANQTPEAK
+531 STNPTPETK

-547 SLMSTPVRQYLDV
+547 SLMSTPVRPYLDV

-598 KIDLTLEDD
+598 KIDLTLEDE

-632 VAHQGKKKKG
+632 VAH
-642 KEQAPRR
+642 QAPRR

-671 ALPLDWKVSRGPYVF
+671 ALPLDWKV
-686 RTDVPKVKQ
+686 PKVKQ

-700 EIEDKN
+700 EVEDKN

-775 ETMQVPMVTTRGV
+775 EAMQVPMVTTRGV

-809 APIVWELTCPWL
+809 APVVWELTCPWL

-896 PAGSLGPLPGRG
+896 PAGLGPLPGRG
-908 RGLAGKINNLGKPV
+908 RGLAGKPV

-974 MSRGGMAMR
+974 MARGGMAMR

-1010 DYSQAAPYYMG
+1010 DYSQATPYYMG

-1036 KNKKGNNNKGGKVQ
+1036 KNKKGNNKGGKAQ
-1050 EQGQGAGGVGEAGDA
+1050 EQGQGQGPGGVGEAGDA
-1065 SSQLAGITLALR
+1065 TSQLAGITLALR

-1106 QLGAGEMKDVA
+1106 QLGSGEGKDVA

-1131 TELDAAAVEN
+1131 MELDSAPVEV
-1141 ADDDVEVSSSDDSED
+1141 ADGDVEVSSSEESED
-1156 EEDLVAT
+1156 EDDLVAT
-1163 VTSTVLEEV
+1163 VTTTVLEE
-1172 ATVTSTELEEASE
+1172 AAE
-1185 VSSACLEETVDV
+1185 VSSTGQEGEVPDV
-1197 TIADLET
+1197 TIAELET
-1204 DAALSKASLLEGSEH
+1204 DAPTLGKGSLLEEEEH
-1219 DLSTDSVE
+1219 DLSTDSGE
-1227 LQNGNVMSP
+1227 LQNGSVMSP

-1248 ASSLTDTATSQEVQ
+1248 PSSLTDTATSQEVQ

>member
-63 CGGQWNEMLAFVG
+63 CGGQWNEMLAFIG

-146 LALRHFG
+146 LALRHYG

-278 VIKAVADY
+278 VIKAVAEY

-303 FQHSDTRKEDK
+303 FQHSETRKDDK

-342 QPSTNQEPDTGTD
+342 QPSSNQEPDADTD
-355 DTPQQQPQ
+355 HTPQQQPQ
-363 ECAGVKEATM
+363 ECAGARDATM

-385 QEGNPQIVVSKEL
+385 QQGNPQIVVSKEL
-398 DTVNEDLQNALK
+398 DTVNEDLQNALR

-455 SEETKAAGDMSPS
+455 SEENKAAGDMSPS

-496 GDPADDSKGGPPQV
+496 GDPAAEDSKGGPPMV

-531 SANQTPEAK
+531 STNPTPETK

-547 SLMSTPVRQYLDV
+547 SLMSTPVRPYLDV

-598 KIDLTLEDD
+598 KIDLTLEDE

-632 VAHQGKKKKG
+632 VAH
-642 KEQAPRR
+642 QAPRR

-671 ALPLDWKVSRGPYVF
+671 ALPLDWKV
-686 RTDVPKVKQ
+686 PKVKQ

-700 EIEDKN
+700 EVEDKN

-775 ETMQVPMVTTRGV
+775 EAMQVPMVTTRGV

-809 APIVWELTCPWL
+809 APVVWELTCPWL

-896 PAGSLGPLPGRG
+896 PAGLGPLPGRG
-908 RGLAGKINNLGKPV
+908 RGLAGKVNNLGKPV

-974 MSRGGMAMR
+974 MARGGMAMR

-1010 DYSQAAPYYMG
+1010 DYSQATPYYMG

-1036 KNKKGNNNKGGKVQ
+1036 KNKKGNNKGGKAQ
-1050 EQGQGAGGVGEAGDA
+1050 EQGQGQGPGGVGEAGDA
-1065 SSQLAGITLALR
+1065 TSQLAGITLALR

-1106 QLGAGEMKDVA
+1106 QLGSGEGKDVA

-1131 TELDAAAVEN
+1131 MELDSAPVEV
-1141 ADDDVEVSSSDDSED
+1141 ADGDVEVSSSEESED
-1156 EEDLVAT
+1156 EDDLVAT
-1163 VTSTVLEEV
+1163 VTTTVLEE
-1172 ATVTSTELEEASE
+1172 AAE
-1185 VSSACLEETVDV
+1185 VSSTGQEGEVPDV
-1197 TIADLET
+1197 TIAELET
-1204 DAALSKASLLEGSEH
+1204 DAPTLGKGSLLEEEEH
-1219 DLSTDSVE
+1219 DLSTDSGE
-1227 LQNGNVMSP
+1227 LQNGSVMSP

-1248 ASSLTDTATSQEVQ
+1248 PSSLTDTATSQEVQ

>member
-63 CGGQWNEMLAFVG
+63 CGGQWNEMLAFIG

-146 LALRHFG
+146 LALRHYG

-278 VIKAVADY
+278 VIKAVAEY

-303 FQHSDTRKEDK
+303 FQHSETRKDDK

-342 QPSTNQEPDTGTD
+342 QPSSNQEPDADTD
-355 DTPQQQPQ
+355 HTPQQQPQ
-363 ECAGVKEATM
+363 ECAGARDATM

-385 QEGNPQIVVSKEL
+385 QQGNPQIVVSKEL
-398 DTVNEDLQNALK
+398 DTVNEDLQNALR

-455 SEETKAAGDMSPS
+455 SEENKAAGDMSPS

-496 GDPADDSKGGPPQV
+496 GDPAAEDSKGGPPMV

-531 SANQTPEAK
+531 STNPTPETK

-547 SLMSTPVRQYLDV
+547 SLMSTPVRPYLDV

-598 KIDLTLEDD
+598 KIDLTLEDE

-671 ALPLDWKVSRGPYVF
+671 ALPLDWKV
-686 RTDVPKVKQ
+686 PKVKQ

-700 EIEDKN
+700 EVEDKN

-775 ETMQVPMVTTRGV
+775 EAMQVPMVTTRGV

-809 APIVWELTCPWL
+809 APVVWELTCPWL

-896 PAGSLGPLPGRG
+896 PAGLGPLPGRG
-908 RGLAGKINNLGKPV
+908 RGLAGKPV

-974 MSRGGMAMR
+974 MARGGMAMR

-1010 DYSQAAPYYMG
+1010 DYSQATPYYMG

-1036 KNKKGNNNKGGKVQ
+1036 KNKKGNNKGGKAQ
-1050 EQGQGAGGVGEAGDA
+1050 EQGQGQGPGGVGEAGDA
-1065 SSQLAGITLALR
+1065 TSQLAGITLALR

-1106 QLGAGEMKDVA
+1106 QLGSGEGKDVA

-1131 TELDAAAVEN
+1131 MELDSAPVEV
-1141 ADDDVEVSSSDDSED
+1141 ADGDVEVSSSEESED
-1156 EEDLVAT
+1156 EDDLVAT
-1163 VTSTVLEEV
+1163 VTTTVLEE
-1172 ATVTSTELEEASE
+1172 AAE
-1185 VSSACLEETVDV
+1185 VSSTGQEGEVPDV
-1197 TIADLET
+1197 TIAELET
-1204 DAALSKASLLEGSEH
+1204 DAPTLGKGSLLEEEEH
-1219 DLSTDSVE
+1219 DLSTDSGE
-1227 LQNGNVMSP
+1227 LQNGSVMSP

-1248 ASSLTDTATSQEVQ
+1248 PSSLTDTATSQEVQ

>member
-63 CGGQWNEMLAFVG
+63 CGGQWNEMLAFIG

-146 LALRHFG
+146 LALRHYG

-278 VIKAVADY
+278 VIKAVAEY

-303 FQHSDTRKEDK
+303 FQHSETRKDDK

-342 QPSTNQEPDTGTD
+342 QPSTNQEPDADTD
-355 DTPQQQPQ
+355 HTPQQQPQ
-363 ECAGVKEATM
+363 ECAGARDATM

-385 QEGNPQIVVSKEL
+385 QQGNPQIVVSKEL
-398 DTVNEDLQNALK
+398 DTVNEDLQNALR

-455 SEETKAAGDMSPS
+455 SEENKAAGDMSPS

-496 GDPADDSKGGPPQV
+496 GDPAAEDSKGGPPMV

-531 SANQTPEAK
+531 SANPTPETK

-547 SLMSTPVRQYLDV
+547 SLMSTPVRPYLDV

-598 KIDLTLEDD
+598 KIDLTLEDE

-700 EIEDKN
+700 EVEDKN

-775 ETMQVPMVTTRGV
+775 EAMQVPMVTTRGV

-809 APIVWELTCPWL
+809 APVVWELTCPWL

-896 PAGSLGPLPGRG
+896 PAGLGPLPGRG
-908 RGLAGKINNLGKPV
+908 RGLAGKVNNLGKPV

-974 MSRGGMAMR
+974 MARGGMAMR

-1000 WGIQDPGMYY
+1000 WGIQDPG
-1010 DYSQAAPYYMG
+1010 
-1021 TYPLPGQQYRNKKNK
+1021 
-1036 KNKKGNNNKGGKVQ
+1036 
-1050 EQGQGAGGVGEAGDA
+1050 
-1065 SSQLAGITLALR
+1065 
-1077 NKVQSKGRGRG
+1077 VQSKGRGRG

-1106 QLGAGEMKDVA
+1106 QLGSGEGKDVA

-1131 TELDAAAVEN
+1131 MELDSAPVEV
-1141 ADDDVEVSSSDDSED
+1141 ADGDVEVSSSEESED
-1156 EEDLVAT
+1156 EDDLVAT
-1163 VTSTVLEEV
+1163 VTTTVLEE
-1172 ATVTSTELEEASE
+1172 AAE
-1185 VSSACLEETVDV
+1185 VSSTGQEGEVPDV
-1197 TIADLET
+1197 TIAELET
-1204 DAALSKASLLEGSEH
+1204 DAPTLGKGSLLEEEEH
-1219 DLSTDSVE
+1219 DLSTDSGE
-1227 LQNGNVMSP
+1227 LQNGSVMSP
-1236 DSGLGDHSTPEK
+1236 DSGLEDHSTPEK
-1248 ASSLTDTATSQEVQ
+1248 PSSLTDTATSQEVQ

>member
-63 CGGQWNEMLAFVG
+63 CGGQWNEMLAFIG

-146 LALRHFG
+146 LALRHYG

-278 VIKAVADY
+278 VIKAVAEY

-303 FQHSDTRKEDK
+303 FQHSETRKDDK

-342 QPSTNQEPDTGTD
+342 QPSTNQEPDADTD
-355 DTPQQQPQ
+355 HTPQQQPQ
-363 ECAGVKEATM
+363 ECAGARDATM

-385 QEGNPQIVVSKEL
+385 QQGNPQIVVSKEL
-398 DTVNEDLQNALK
+398 DTVNEDLQNALR

-455 SEETKAAGDMSPS
+455 SEENKAAGDMSPS

-496 GDPADDSKGGPPQV
+496 GDPAAEDSKGGPPMV

-531 SANQTPEAK
+531 SANPTPETK

-547 SLMSTPVRQYLDV
+547 SLMSTPVRPYLDV

-598 KIDLTLEDD
+598 KIDLTLEDE

-671 ALPLDWKVSRGPYVF
+671 ALPLDWKV
-686 RTDVPKVKQ
+686 PKVKQ

-700 EIEDKN
+700 EVEDKN

-775 ETMQVPMVTTRGV
+775 EAMQVPMVTTRGV

-809 APIVWELTCPWL
+809 APVVWELTCPWL

-896 PAGSLGPLPGRG
+896 PAGLGPLPGRG
-908 RGLAGKINNLGKPV
+908 RGLAGKPV

-974 MSRGGMAMR
+974 MARGGMAMR

-1010 DYSQAAPYYMG
+1010 DYSQATPYYMG

-1036 KNKKGNNNKGGKVQ
+1036 KNKKGNNKGGKAQ
-1050 EQGQGAGGVGEAGDA
+1050 EQGQGQGPGGVGEAGDA
-1065 SSQLAGITLALR
+1065 TSQLAGITLALR

-1106 QLGAGEMKDVA
+1106 QLGSGEGKDVA

-1131 TELDAAAVEN
+1131 MELDSAPVEV
-1141 ADDDVEVSSSDDSED
+1141 ADGDVEVSSSEESED
-1156 EEDLVAT
+1156 EDDLVAT
-1163 VTSTVLEEV
+1163 VTTTVLEE
-1172 ATVTSTELEEASE
+1172 AAE
-1185 VSSACLEETVDV
+1185 VSSTGQEGEVPDV
-1197 TIADLET
+1197 TIAELET
-1204 DAALSKASLLEGSEH
+1204 DAPTLGKGSLLEEEEH
-1219 DLSTDSVE
+1219 DLSTDSGE
-1227 LQNGNVMSP
+1227 LQNGSVMSP
-1236 DSGLGDHSTPEK
+1236 DSGLEDHSTPEK
-1248 ASSLTDTATSQEVQ
+1248 PSSLTDTATSQEVQ

>member
-63 CGGQWNEMLAFVG
+63 CGGQWNEMLAFIG

-146 LALRHFG
+146 LALRHYG

-278 VIKAVADY
+278 VIKAVAEY

-303 FQHSDTRKEDK
+303 FQHSETRKDDK

-342 QPSTNQEPDTGTD
+342 QPSSNQEPDADTD
-355 DTPQQQPQ
+355 HTPQQQPQ
-363 ECAGVKEATM
+363 ECAGARDATM

-385 QEGNPQIVVSKEL
+385 QQGNPQIVVSKEL
-398 DTVNEDLQNALK
+398 DTVNEDLQNALR

-455 SEETKAAGDMSPS
+455 SEENK
-468 ERFSP
+468 
-473 KVAWEKITREEEER
+473 
-487 EREEALRRG
+487 
-496 GDPADDSKGGPPQV
+496 
-510 TRMASPASQAST
+510 AST

-531 SANQTPEAK
+531 STNPTPETK

-547 SLMSTPVRQYLDV
+547 SLMSTPVRPYLDV

-598 KIDLTLEDD
+598 KIDLTLEDE

-632 VAHQGKKKKG
+632 VAH
-642 KEQAPRR
+642 QAPRR

-700 EIEDKN
+700 EVEDKN

-775 ETMQVPMVTTRGV
+775 EAMQVPMVTTRGV

-809 APIVWELTCPWL
+809 APVVWELTCPWL

-896 PAGSLGPLPGRG
+896 PAGLGPLPGRG
-908 RGLAGKINNLGKPV
+908 RGLAGKPV

-974 MSRGGMAMR
+974 MARGGMAMR

-1000 WGIQDPGMYY
+1000 WGIQDPG
-1010 DYSQAAPYYMG
+1010 
-1021 TYPLPGQQYRNKKNK
+1021 
-1036 KNKKGNNNKGGKVQ
+1036 
-1050 EQGQGAGGVGEAGDA
+1050 
-1065 SSQLAGITLALR
+1065 
-1077 NKVQSKGRGRG
+1077 VQSKGRGRG

-1106 QLGAGEMKDVA
+1106 QLGSGEGKDVA

-1131 TELDAAAVEN
+1131 MELDSAPVEV
-1141 ADDDVEVSSSDDSED
+1141 ADGDVEVSSSEESED
-1156 EEDLVAT
+1156 EDDLVAT
-1163 VTSTVLEEV
+1163 VTTTVLEE
-1172 ATVTSTELEEASE
+1172 AAE
-1185 VSSACLEETVDV
+1185 VSSTGQEGEVPDV
-1197 TIADLET
+1197 TIAELET
-1204 DAALSKASLLEGSEH
+1204 DAPTLGKGSLLEEEEH
-1219 DLSTDSVE
+1219 DLSTDSGE
-1227 LQNGNVMSP
+1227 LQNGSVMSP

-1248 ASSLTDTATSQEVQ
+1248 PSSLTDTATSQEVQ

>member
-226 PEKLVVFAALLGN
+226 PEKLVIFAALLGN

-278 VIKAVADY
+278 VIKAVAEY

-303 FQHSDTRKEDK
+303 FQHSETRKDDK

-342 QPSTNQEPDTGTD
+342 QPSTNQEPDAGPD
-355 DTPQQQPQ
+355 QTPQEQPQ
-363 ECAGVKEATM
+363 ECAGVRDTTM

-385 QEGNPQIVVSKEL
+385 QQGNPQIVVSKEL
-398 DTVNEDLQNALK
+398 DTVNEDMQNALK

-455 SEETKAAGDMSPS
+455 SEETK
-468 ERFSP
+468 
-473 KVAWEKITREEEER
+473 T
-487 EREEALRRG
+487 
-496 GDPADDSKGGPPQV
+496 
-510 TRMASPASQAST
+510 ST
-522 SDTTSTTSS
+522 SDTTSTASS

-547 SLMSTPVRQYLDV
+547 SLMSTPVRPYLDV

-569 PSVLRTAQYRHKL
+569 PSVLLTAQYRHKL

-632 VAHQGKKKKG
+632 VAH
-642 KEQAPRR
+642 QAPRR

-1000 WGIQDPGMYY
+1000 WGIQDPG
-1010 DYSQAAPYYMG
+1010 
-1021 TYPLPGQQYRNKKNK
+1021 
-1036 KNKKGNNNKGGKVQ
+1036 
-1050 EQGQGAGGVGEAGDA
+1050 
-1065 SSQLAGITLALR
+1065 
-1077 NKVQSKGRGRG
+1077 VQSKGSGRG

-1106 QLGAGEMKDVA
+1106 QLGSGDVKDVA

-1131 TELDAAAVEN
+1131 TEQNESVDAAPVEN
-1141 ADDDVEVSSSDDSED
+1141 PDDDVYVSSSDES

-1163 VTSTVLEEV
+1163 VTSTVLEE
-1172 ATVTSTELEEASE
+1172 AAE
-1185 VSSACLEETVDV
+1185 VSSAGLEETVDV
-1197 TIADLET
+1197 AIADQEETVNVAISDLET
-1204 DAALSKASLLEGSEH
+1204 DAMLSKASLTSDISPSKIEASLLEEEEH
-1219 DLSTDSVE
+1219 DLSTDSGE

-1248 ASSLTDTATSQEVQ
+1248 ASSLTDTGTSQEVQ

>member
-363 ECAGVKEATM
+363 E
-373 PEIVVSEVMESA
+373 SA

-455 SEETKAAGDMSPS
+455 SEETK
-468 ERFSP
+468 
-473 KVAWEKITREEEER
+473 
-487 EREEALRRG
+487 
-496 GDPADDSKGGPPQV
+496 
-510 TRMASPASQAST
+510 AST

-632 VAHQGKKKKG
+632 VAH
-642 KEQAPRR
+642 QAPRR

-1131 TELDAAAVEN
+1131 TEQLDAAAVEN

>member
-63 CGGQWNEMLAFVG
+63 CGGQWNEMLAFIG

-146 LALRHFG
+146 LALRHYG

-278 VIKAVADY
+278 VIKAVAEY

-303 FQHSDTRKEDK
+303 FQHSETRKDDK

-342 QPSTNQEPDTGTD
+342 QPSSNQEPDADTD
-355 DTPQQQPQ
+355 HTPQQQPQ
-363 ECAGVKEATM
+363 E
-373 PEIVVSEVMESA
+373 SA
-385 QEGNPQIVVSKEL
+385 QQGNPQIVVSKEL
-398 DTVNEDLQNALK
+398 DTVNEDLQNALR

-455 SEETKAAGDMSPS
+455 SEENK
-468 ERFSP
+468 
-473 KVAWEKITREEEER
+473 
-487 EREEALRRG
+487 
-496 GDPADDSKGGPPQV
+496 
-510 TRMASPASQAST
+510 AST

-531 SANQTPEAK
+531 STNPTPETK

-547 SLMSTPVRQYLDV
+547 SLMSTPVRPYLDV

-598 KIDLTLEDD
+598 KIDLTLEDE

-632 VAHQGKKKKG
+632 VAH
-642 KEQAPRR
+642 QAPRR

-700 EIEDKN
+700 EVEDKN

-775 ETMQVPMVTTRGV
+775 EAMQVPMVTTRGV

-809 APIVWELTCPWL
+809 APVVWELTCPWL

-896 PAGSLGPLPGRG
+896 PAGLGPLPGRG
-908 RGLAGKINNLGKPV
+908 RGLAGKVNNLGKPV

-974 MSRGGMAMR
+974 MARGGMAMR

-1010 DYSQAAPYYMG
+1010 DYSQATPYYMG

-1036 KNKKGNNNKGGKVQ
+1036 KNKKGNNKGGKAQ
-1050 EQGQGAGGVGEAGDA
+1050 EQGQGQGPGGVGEAGDA
-1065 SSQLAGITLALR
+1065 TSQLAGITLALR

-1106 QLGAGEMKDVA
+1106 QLGSGEGKDVA

-1131 TELDAAAVEN
+1131 MELDSAPVEV
-1141 ADDDVEVSSSDDSED
+1141 ADGDVEVSSSEESED
-1156 EEDLVAT
+1156 EDDLVAT
-1163 VTSTVLEEV
+1163 VTTTVLEE
-1172 ATVTSTELEEASE
+1172 AAE
-1185 VSSACLEETVDV
+1185 VSSTGQEGEVPDV
-1197 TIADLET
+1197 TIAELET
-1204 DAALSKASLLEGSEH
+1204 DAPTLGKGSLLEEEEH
-1219 DLSTDSVE
+1219 DLSTDSGE
-1227 LQNGNVMSP
+1227 LQNGSVMSP

-1248 ASSLTDTATSQEVQ
+1248 PSSLTDTATSQEVQ

>member
-63 CGGQWNEMLAFVG
+63 CGGQWNEMLAFIG

-146 LALRHFG
+146 LALRHYG

-278 VIKAVADY
+278 VIKAVAEY

-303 FQHSDTRKEDK
+303 FQHSETRKDDK

-342 QPSTNQEPDTGTD
+342 QPSSNQEPDADTD
-355 DTPQQQPQ
+355 HTPQQQPQ
-363 ECAGVKEATM
+363 E
-373 PEIVVSEVMESA
+373 SA
-385 QEGNPQIVVSKEL
+385 QQGNPQIVVSKEL
-398 DTVNEDLQNALK
+398 DTVNEDLQNALR

-455 SEETKAAGDMSPS
+455 SEENKAAGDMSPS

-496 GDPADDSKGGPPQV
+496 GDPAAEDSKGGPPMV

-531 SANQTPEAK
+531 STNPTPETK

-547 SLMSTPVRQYLDV
+547 SLMSTPVRPYLDV

-598 KIDLTLEDD
+598 KIDLTLEDE

-632 VAHQGKKKKG
+632 VAH
-642 KEQAPRR
+642 QAPRR

-700 EIEDKN
+700 EVEDKN

-775 ETMQVPMVTTRGV
+775 EAMQVPMVTTRGV

-809 APIVWELTCPWL
+809 APVVWELTCPWL

-896 PAGSLGPLPGRG
+896 PAGLGPLPGRG
-908 RGLAGKINNLGKPV
+908 RGLAGKVNNLGKPV

-974 MSRGGMAMR
+974 MARGGMAMR

-1010 DYSQAAPYYMG
+1010 DYSQATPYYMG

-1036 KNKKGNNNKGGKVQ
+1036 KNKKGNNKGGKAQ
-1050 EQGQGAGGVGEAGDA
+1050 EQGQGQGPGGVGEAGDA
-1065 SSQLAGITLALR
+1065 TSQLAGITLALR

-1106 QLGAGEMKDVA
+1106 QLGSGEGKDVA

-1131 TELDAAAVEN
+1131 MELDSAPVEV
-1141 ADDDVEVSSSDDSED
+1141 ADGDVEVSSSEESED
-1156 EEDLVAT
+1156 EDDLVAT
-1163 VTSTVLEEV
+1163 VTTTVLEE
-1172 ATVTSTELEEASE
+1172 AAE
-1185 VSSACLEETVDV
+1185 VSSTGQEGEVPDV
-1197 TIADLET
+1197 TIAELET
-1204 DAALSKASLLEGSEH
+1204 DAPTLGKGSLLEEEEH
-1219 DLSTDSVE
+1219 DLSTDSGE
-1227 LQNGNVMSP
+1227 LQNGSVMSP

-1248 ASSLTDTATSQEVQ
+1248 PSSLTDTATSQEVQ

>member
-63 CGGQWNEMLAFVG
+63 CGGQWNEMLAFIG

-146 LALRHFG
+146 LALRHYG

-278 VIKAVADY
+278 VIKAVAEY

-303 FQHSDTRKEDK
+303 FQHSETRKDDK

-342 QPSTNQEPDTGTD
+342 QPSSNQEPDADTD
-355 DTPQQQPQ
+355 HTPQQQPQ
-363 ECAGVKEATM
+363 ECAGARDATM

-385 QEGNPQIVVSKEL
+385 QQGNPQIVVSKEL
-398 DTVNEDLQNALK
+398 DTVNEDLQNALR

-455 SEETKAAGDMSPS
+455 SEENK
-468 ERFSP
+468 
-473 KVAWEKITREEEER
+473 
-487 EREEALRRG
+487 
-496 GDPADDSKGGPPQV
+496 
-510 TRMASPASQAST
+510 AST

-531 SANQTPEAK
+531 STNPTPETK

-547 SLMSTPVRQYLDV
+547 SLMSTPVRPYLDV

-598 KIDLTLEDD
+598 KIDLTLEDE

-632 VAHQGKKKKG
+632 VAH
-642 KEQAPRR
+642 QAPRR

-700 EIEDKN
+700 EVEDKN

-775 ETMQVPMVTTRGV
+775 EAMQVPMVTTRGV

-809 APIVWELTCPWL
+809 APVVWELTCPWL

-896 PAGSLGPLPGRG
+896 PAGLGPLPGRG
-908 RGLAGKINNLGKPV
+908 RGLAGKVNNLGKPV

-974 MSRGGMAMR
+974 MARGGMAMR

-1010 DYSQAAPYYMG
+1010 DYSQATPYYMG

-1036 KNKKGNNNKGGKVQ
+1036 KNKKGNNKGGKAQ
-1050 EQGQGAGGVGEAGDA
+1050 EQGQGQGPGGVGEAGDA
-1065 SSQLAGITLALR
+1065 TSQLAGITLALR

-1106 QLGAGEMKDVA
+1106 QLGSGEGKDVA

-1131 TELDAAAVEN
+1131 MELDSAPVEV
-1141 ADDDVEVSSSDDSED
+1141 ADGDVEVSSSEESED
-1156 EEDLVAT
+1156 EDDLVAT
-1163 VTSTVLEEV
+1163 VTTTVLEE
-1172 ATVTSTELEEASE
+1172 AAE
-1185 VSSACLEETVDV
+1185 VSSTGQEGEVPDV
-1197 TIADLET
+1197 TIAELET
-1204 DAALSKASLLEGSEH
+1204 DAPTLGKGSLLEEEEH
-1219 DLSTDSVE
+1219 DLSTDSGE
-1227 LQNGNVMSP
+1227 LQNGSVMSP

-1248 ASSLTDTATSQEVQ
+1248 PSSLTDTATSQEVQ

>member
-63 CGGQWNEMLAFVG
+63 CGGQWNEMLAFIG

-146 LALRHFG
+146 LALRHYG

-278 VIKAVADY
+278 VIKAVAEY

-303 FQHSDTRKEDK
+303 FQHSETRKDDK

-342 QPSTNQEPDTGTD
+342 QPSTNQEPDADTD
-355 DTPQQQPQ
+355 HTPQQQPQ
-363 ECAGVKEATM
+363 ECAGARDATM

-385 QEGNPQIVVSKEL
+385 QQGNPQIVVSKEL
-398 DTVNEDLQNALK
+398 DTVNEDLQNALR

-455 SEETKAAGDMSPS
+455 SEENK
-468 ERFSP
+468 
-473 KVAWEKITREEEER
+473 
-487 EREEALRRG
+487 
-496 GDPADDSKGGPPQV
+496 
-510 TRMASPASQAST
+510 AST

-531 SANQTPEAK
+531 SANPTPETK

-547 SLMSTPVRQYLDV
+547 SLMSTPVRPYLDV

-598 KIDLTLEDD
+598 KIDLTLEDE

-700 EIEDKN
+700 EVEDKN

-775 ETMQVPMVTTRGV
+775 EAMQVPMVTTRGV

-809 APIVWELTCPWL
+809 APVVWELTCPWL

-896 PAGSLGPLPGRG
+896 PAGLGPLPGRG
-908 RGLAGKINNLGKPV
+908 RGLAGKVNNLGKPV

-974 MSRGGMAMR
+974 MARGGMAMR

-1010 DYSQAAPYYMG
+1010 DYSQATPYYMG

-1036 KNKKGNNNKGGKVQ
+1036 KNKKGNNKGGKAQ
-1050 EQGQGAGGVGEAGDA
+1050 EQGQGQGPGGVGEAGDA
-1065 SSQLAGITLALR
+1065 TSQLAGITLALR

-1106 QLGAGEMKDVA
+1106 QLGSGEGKDVA

-1131 TELDAAAVEN
+1131 MELDSAPVEV
-1141 ADDDVEVSSSDDSED
+1141 ADGDVEVSSSEESED
-1156 EEDLVAT
+1156 EDDLVAT
-1163 VTSTVLEEV
+1163 VTTTVLEE
-1172 ATVTSTELEEASE
+1172 AAE
-1185 VSSACLEETVDV
+1185 VSSTGQEGEVPDV
-1197 TIADLET
+1197 TIAELET
-1204 DAALSKASLLEGSEH
+1204 DAPTLGKGSLLEEEEH
-1219 DLSTDSVE
+1219 DLSTDSGE
-1227 LQNGNVMSP
+1227 LQNGSVMSP
-1236 DSGLGDHSTPEK
+1236 DSGLEDHSTPEK
-1248 ASSLTDTATSQEVQ
+1248 PSSLTDTATSQEVQ

>member
-63 CGGQWNEMLAFVG
+63 CGGQWNEMLAFIG

-146 LALRHFG
+146 LALRHYG

-278 VIKAVADY
+278 VIKAVAEY

-303 FQHSDTRKEDK
+303 FQHSETRKDDK

-342 QPSTNQEPDTGTD
+342 QPSSNQEPDADTD
-355 DTPQQQPQ
+355 HTPQQQPQ
-363 ECAGVKEATM
+363 ECAGARDATM

-385 QEGNPQIVVSKEL
+385 QQGNPQIVVSKEL
-398 DTVNEDLQNALK
+398 DTVNEDLQNALR

-455 SEETKAAGDMSPS
+455 SEENK
-468 ERFSP
+468 
-473 KVAWEKITREEEER
+473 
-487 EREEALRRG
+487 
-496 GDPADDSKGGPPQV
+496 
-510 TRMASPASQAST
+510 AST

-531 SANQTPEAK
+531 STNPTPETK

-547 SLMSTPVRQYLDV
+547 SLMSTPVRPYLDV

-598 KIDLTLEDD
+598 KIDLTLEDE

-632 VAHQGKKKKG
+632 VAH
-642 KEQAPRR
+642 QAPRR

-700 EIEDKN
+700 EVEDKN

-775 ETMQVPMVTTRGV
+775 EAMQVPMVTTRGV

-809 APIVWELTCPWL
+809 APVVWELTCPWL

-896 PAGSLGPLPGRG
+896 PAGLGPLPGRG
-908 RGLAGKINNLGKPV
+908 RGLAGKVNNLGKPV

-974 MSRGGMAMR
+974 MARGGMAMR

-1000 WGIQDPGMYY
+1000 WGIQDPG
-1010 DYSQAAPYYMG
+1010 
-1021 TYPLPGQQYRNKKNK
+1021 
-1036 KNKKGNNNKGGKVQ
+1036 
-1050 EQGQGAGGVGEAGDA
+1050 
-1065 SSQLAGITLALR
+1065 
-1077 NKVQSKGRGRG
+1077 VQSKGRGRG

-1106 QLGAGEMKDVA
+1106 QLGSGEGKDVA

-1131 TELDAAAVEN
+1131 MELDSAPVEV
-1141 ADDDVEVSSSDDSED
+1141 ADGDVEVSSSEESED
-1156 EEDLVAT
+1156 EDDLVAT
-1163 VTSTVLEEV
+1163 VTTTVLEE
-1172 ATVTSTELEEASE
+1172 AAE
-1185 VSSACLEETVDV
+1185 VSSTGQEGEVPDV
-1197 TIADLET
+1197 TIAELET
-1204 DAALSKASLLEGSEH
+1204 DAPTLGKGSLLEEEEH
-1219 DLSTDSVE
+1219 DLSTDSGE
-1227 LQNGNVMSP
+1227 LQNGSVMSP

-1248 ASSLTDTATSQEVQ
+1248 PSSLTDTATSQEVQ

>member
-63 CGGQWNEMLAFVG
+63 CGGQWNEMLAFIG

-146 LALRHFG
+146 LALRHYG

-278 VIKAVADY
+278 VIKAVAEY

-303 FQHSDTRKEDK
+303 FQHSETRKDDK

-342 QPSTNQEPDTGTD
+342 QPSSNQEPDADTD
-355 DTPQQQPQ
+355 HTPQQQPQ
-363 ECAGVKEATM
+363 ECAGARDATM

-385 QEGNPQIVVSKEL
+385 QQGNPQIVVSKEL
-398 DTVNEDLQNALK
+398 DTVNEDLQNALR

-455 SEETKAAGDMSPS
+455 SEENKAAGDMSPS

-496 GDPADDSKGGPPQV
+496 GDPAAEDSKGGPPMV

-531 SANQTPEAK
+531 STNPTPETK

-547 SLMSTPVRQYLDV
+547 SLMSTPVRPYLDV

-598 KIDLTLEDD
+598 KIDLTLEDE

-700 EIEDKN
+700 EVEDKN

-775 ETMQVPMVTTRGV
+775 EAMQVPMVTTRGV

-809 APIVWELTCPWL
+809 APVVWELTCPWL

-896 PAGSLGPLPGRG
+896 PAGLGPLPGRG
-908 RGLAGKINNLGKPV
+908 RGLAGKPV

-974 MSRGGMAMR
+974 MARGGMAMR

-1000 WGIQDPGMYY
+1000 WGIQDPG
-1010 DYSQAAPYYMG
+1010 
-1021 TYPLPGQQYRNKKNK
+1021 
-1036 KNKKGNNNKGGKVQ
+1036 
-1050 EQGQGAGGVGEAGDA
+1050 
-1065 SSQLAGITLALR
+1065 
-1077 NKVQSKGRGRG
+1077 VQSKGRGRG

-1106 QLGAGEMKDVA
+1106 QLGSGEGKDVA

-1131 TELDAAAVEN
+1131 MELDSAPVEV
-1141 ADDDVEVSSSDDSED
+1141 ADGDVEVSSSEESED
-1156 EEDLVAT
+1156 EDDLVAT
-1163 VTSTVLEEV
+1163 VTTTVLEE
-1172 ATVTSTELEEASE
+1172 AAE
-1185 VSSACLEETVDV
+1185 VSSTGQEGEVPDV
-1197 TIADLET
+1197 TIAELET
-1204 DAALSKASLLEGSEH
+1204 DAPTLGKGSLLEEEEH
-1219 DLSTDSVE
+1219 DLSTDSGE
-1227 LQNGNVMSP
+1227 LQNGSVMSP

-1248 ASSLTDTATSQEVQ
+1248 PSSLTDTATSQEVQ

>member
-355 DTPQQQPQ
+355 DPPQQQPQ

-1000 WGIQDPGMYY
+1000 WGIQDPG
-1010 DYSQAAPYYMG
+1010 
-1021 TYPLPGQQYRNKKNK
+1021 
-1036 KNKKGNNNKGGKVQ
+1036 
-1050 EQGQGAGGVGEAGDA
+1050 
-1065 SSQLAGITLALR
+1065 
-1077 NKVQSKGRGRG
+1077 VQSKGRGRG

-1131 TELDAAAVEN
+1131 TEQLDAAAVEN

>member
-363 ECAGVKEATM
+363 E
-373 PEIVVSEVMESA
+373 SA

-632 VAHQGKKKKG
+632 VAHQ
-642 KEQAPRR
+642 APRR

-671 ALPLDWKVSRGPYVF
+671 ALPLDWK
-686 RTDVPKVKQ
+686 VPKVKQ

-908 RGLAGKINNLGKPV
+908 RGLAGKPV

-1131 TELDAAAVEN
+1131 TEQLDAAAVEN

>member
-363 ECAGVKEATM
+363 E
-373 PEIVVSEVMESA
+373 SA

-632 VAHQGKKKKG
+632 VAHQ
-642 KEQAPRR
+642 APRR

-671 ALPLDWKVSRGPYVF
+671 ALPLDWK
-686 RTDVPKVKQ
+686 VPKVKQ

-1131 TELDAAAVEN
+1131 TEQLDAAAVEN